1 MKSINKFLTVGL
13 SALALV
19 ACNDLD
25 TDIQGNYAT
34 TDQKKDRTEE
44 IPETLVAA
52 VAGTTAE
59 FSKYMSDYE
68 YH

>member
-34 TDQKKDRTEE
+34 TDQKKDLTEE
-44 IPETLVAA
+44 FPEKLVAA
-52 VAGTTAE
+52 VGGTKSE
-59 FSKYMSDYE
+59 VCKKHDGHE
-68 YH
+68 